1 MTVDRS
7 RLPAL
12 GPEPTFFFPDIR
24 RRVLANGLRVC
35 TVEHRDVPVLNTLLL
50 LPAGAADDPADRPGL
65 AAITGDLL
73 DEGTGSLNALEFH
86 EALGRLGAT
95 IDTEVGSDAT
105 LLGITTLERFSERG
119 LDLLADLVTRPRLDA
134 REFERVRELRLN
146 RLRQLRDVP
155 SAVAE
160 RVFVQRLYG
169 EHPYGH
175 LSIGT
180 EDSLAALTVDD
191 VIRFHDTRYDPG
203 FATLIVV
210 GDGTHDRLADLAD
223 RAFGQWEAAPHR
235 RRAERSDLAPPLP
248 DDRLLLVHRPGAAQS
263 ELRIGHV
270 SVTRST
276 PDYHA
281 LLTLNMIVGGQ
292 FVSRI
297 NMNLREK
304 KGYTYGA
311 RTSFD
316 VRRGPGPFVLQAG
329 VQSEATTDA
338 IREAIG
344 ELRAIREDRPVSHE
358 ELLLGRAALTRG
370 YPRNFETGE
379 QIARAAAQLA
389 LYELPDDYFSRF
401 VPTVLGLT
409 EQDVTRAGVTHIHP
423 DRLLTVVV
431 GDRDKIGPTLE
442 SLGKVTEIEITSS
455 GAQKNK
461 KDP

>member
-73 DEGTGSLNALEFH
+73 DEGTGTLNALEFH

-105 LLGITTLERFSERG
+105 LLGITTLERFAERG
-119 LDLLADLVTRPRLDA
+119 LDLLADLATRPRLDA

-180 EDSLAALTVDD
+180 
-191 VIRFHDTRYDPG
+191 
-203 FATLIVV
+203 
-210 GDGTHDRLADLAD
+210 
-223 RAFGQWEAAPHR
+223 
-235 RRAERSDLAPPLP
+235 
-248 DDRLLLVHRPGAAQS
+248 
-263 ELRIGHV
+263 
-270 SVTRST
+270 
-276 PDYHA
+276 
-281 LLTLNMIVGGQ
+281 
-292 FVSRI
+292 
-297 NMNLREK
+297 
-304 KGYTYGA
+304 
-311 RTSFD
+311 
-316 VRRGPGPFVLQAG
+316 
-329 VQSEATTDA
+329 
-338 IREAIG
+338 
-344 ELRAIREDRPVSHE
+344 
-358 ELLLGRAALTRG
+358 
-370 YPRNFETGE
+370 
-379 QIARAAAQLA
+379 
-389 LYELPDDYFSRF
+389 
-401 VPTVLGLT
+401 
-409 EQDVTRAGVTHIHP
+409 
-423 DRLLTVVV
+423 
-431 GDRDKIGPTLE
+431 
-442 SLGKVTEIEITSS
+442 
-455 GAQKNK
+455 
-461 KDP
+461 

>member
-1 MTVDRS
+1 MPVDRS

-12 GPEPTFFFPDIR
+12 GPEPTFNFPEIR
-24 RRVLANGLRVC
+24 RRVLPNGLRVW
-35 TVEHRDVPVLNTLLL
+35 TVEHHDVPVLNTLLL
-50 LPAGAADDPADRPGL
+50 LPAGAADDPPDQPGL

-73 DEGTGSLNALEFH
+73 DEGSGTLSALEFH
-86 EALGRLGAT
+86 EALGRLGASL
-95 IDTEVGSDAT
+95 DTEVGPDAT
-105 LLGITTLERFSERG
+105 LLGVTVLERFADRG
-119 LDLLADLVTRPRLDA
+119 MDLLADLVTRPRFER
-134 REFERVRELRLN
+134 REFDRVRELRLN
-146 RLRQLRDVP
+146 RLTQLRDVP

-160 RVFVQRLYG
+160 RVFVQRLYLD
-169 EHPYGH
+169 HPYGH

-210 GDGTHDRLADLAD
+210 GDATHDRLADLAD
-223 RAFGQWEAAPHR
+223 LAFGRWEAAPHR
-235 RRAERSDLAPPLP
+235 RRADRSGLAPPLP
-248 DDRLLLVHRPGAAQS
+248 DDRLVLVDRPGAAQS

-270 SVTRST
+270 SVARST

-311 RTSFD
+311 RTNFD
-316 VRRGPGPFVLQAG
+316 IRRGPGPFVLQAS

-344 ELRAIREDRPVSHE
+344 ELQAIRDDRPVTHE

-379 QIARAAAQLA
+379 QIARAAAQLS

-409 EQDVTRAGVTHIHP
+409 EHDVTRAGITHIQP

-431 GDRDKIGPTLE
+431 GDRDKIGPSLETL
-442 SLGKVTEIEITSS
+442 GTVTEARVS
-455 GAQKNK
+455 
-461 KDP
+461 

>member
-1 MTVDRS
+1 M
-7 RLPAL
+7 
-12 GPEPTFFFPDIR
+12 
-24 RRVLANGLRVC
+24 
-35 TVEHRDVPVLNTLLL
+35 
-50 LPAGAADDPADRPGL
+50 
-65 AAITGDLL
+65 
-73 DEGTGSLNALEFH
+73 
-86 EALGRLGAT
+86 
-95 IDTEVGSDAT
+95 
-105 LLGITTLERFSERG
+105 
-119 LDLLADLVTRPRLDA
+119 
-134 REFERVRELRLN
+134 
-146 RLRQLRDVP
+146 
-155 SAVAE
+155 
-160 RVFVQRLYG
+160 
-169 EHPYGH
+169 
-175 LSIGT
+175 
-180 EDSLAALTVDD
+180 
-191 VIRFHDTRYDPG
+191 
-203 FATLIVV
+203 
-210 GDGTHDRLADLAD
+210 
-223 RAFGQWEAAPHR
+223 
-235 RRAERSDLAPPLP
+235 
-248 DDRLLLVHRPGAAQS
+248 
-263 ELRIGHV
+263 
-270 SVTRST
+270 TRST

-389 LYELPDDYFSRF
+389 LYELPDDYFSKF

-431 GDRDKIGPTLE
+431 GDREKIGPTLE
-442 SLGKVTEIEITSS
+442 SLGKVTEIGDHESR

-461 KDP
+461 KALDLLVF

>member
-1 MTVDRS
+1 MPVDRS

-12 GPEPTFFFPDIR
+12 GPEPTFTFPEIR
-24 RRVLANGLRVC
+24 RRVLANGLRVW

-50 LPAGAADDPADRPGL
+50 LPAGAADDPPDQPGL
-65 AAITGDLL
+65 AAMTGDLL
-73 DEGTGSLNALEFH
+73 DEGTASLSALEFH
-86 EALGRLGAT
+86 EALGHLGASL
-95 IDTEVGSDAT
+95 DTEVGSDAT
-105 LLGITTLERFSERG
+105 LLGITTLERFAERG
-119 LDLLADLVTRPRLDA
+119 MDLLADLVMRPRLEP

-146 RLRQLRDVP
+146 RLTQLRDVP

-160 RVFVQRLYG
+160 RVFVQHLYG
-169 EHPYGH
+169 DHPYGH

-210 GDGTHDRLADLAD
+210 GDAAHDRLADLAD
-223 RAFGQWEAAPHR
+223 RAFGHWEAAPHR
-235 RRAERSDLAPPLP
+235 RRAERSGVGPPLP

-270 SVTRST
+270 SVARST

-281 LLTLNMIVGGQ
+281 LLTLNMILGGQ

-316 VRRGPGPFVLQAG
+316 VRRGPGPFVVQAS

-338 IREAIG
+338 IREAVG
-344 ELRAIREDRPVSHE
+344 ELHAIRGERPVTHD

-370 YPRNFETGE
+370 YPRSFETGD
-379 QIARAAAQLA
+379 QIARAAAQLS
-389 LYELPDDYFSRF
+389 LYELPDDYFSKF

-409 EQDVTRAGVTHIHP
+409 EEDVTRAGVTYIRP

-431 GDRDKIGPTLE
+431 GDRDKIGPSLETL
-442 SLGKVTEIEITSS
+442 GRVTEI
-455 GAQKNK
+455 G
-461 KDP
+461 